1 MSAPIGAGPTVAY
14 LKEESDLA
22 RAEAKLAKRKFLALQ
37 FEYQGLHNLWLAA
50 QHRAD
55 LAFNAYIKASYRERG
70 LL

>member
-1 MSAPIGAGPTVAY
+1 MSGAGPSVAY
-14 LKEESDLA
+14 LKEQSDLA
-22 RAEAKLAKRKFLALQ
+22 SAAEALARQQFLALQ

-55 LAFNAYIKASYRERG
+55 LAFNAYVKASYRERG

>member
-14 LKEESDLA
+14 LKEQSDIASAAEALA
-22 RAEAKLAKRKFLALQ
+22 RQRFLALQ

-55 LAFNAYIKASYRERG
+55 LAFNAYVKASYRERG